1 MNIGEA
7 QQVQTLVTWVLDLD
21 CFDNRGQVLDHQL
34 VAAVAALSERA
45 FQALGAGQRGTQA
58 GERLA
63 RILGDL
69 PAQPV
74 ETVLLAEGGP
84 L

>member
-1 MNIGEA
+1 MNNGEA
-7 QQVQTLVTWVLDLD
+7 QQVQTLVKWVLDLD
-21 CFDNRGQVLDHQL
+21 CFDNRGTVLDHQL

-45 FQALGAGQRGTQA
+45 FQALGSGSRGVQA

-69 PAQPV
+69 PEQTV
-74 ETVLLAEGGP
+74 ETVLLVEGGP